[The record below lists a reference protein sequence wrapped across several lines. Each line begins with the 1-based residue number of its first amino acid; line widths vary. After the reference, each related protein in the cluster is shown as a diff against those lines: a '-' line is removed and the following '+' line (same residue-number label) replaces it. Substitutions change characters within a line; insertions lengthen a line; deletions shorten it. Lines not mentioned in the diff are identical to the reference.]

1 MGDQGKR
8 IEARNCTGRS
18 KLKVWSKTRSQA
30 SDDWLYS
37 YIESDF
43 THNYVASQKINVK
56 RIRSHCLVA
65 IFFFFATSICIQ
77 DMHFHPTARK
87 LYLNK
92 LTLTVCLRN
101 ARTTYFIFRN
111 DYLQPLQEGLKEEKE
126 KKNPKQPEEKAIPS
140 GHDVK
145 ITSYWH
151 QCDVFTS
158 HWRQYDVILTS
169 YTCWNVIKK
178 SQSPTAHDVLL
189 TSMRRDLRRIDVDT
203 TSFCHS
209 NCLPCLS
216 K

>member
-18 KLKVWSKTRSQA
+18 KLKVWSKTRLQA

-77 DMHFHPTARK
+77 DMHIHPTARK

-111 DYLQPLQEGLKEEKE
+111 DYLQPLQKGW
-126 KKNPKQPEEKAIPS
+126 KKKKKKKPKQPEEKAIPS
-140 GHDVK
+140 GP
-145 ITSYWH
+145 
-151 QCDVFTS
+151 
-158 HWRQYDVILTS
+158 WRQNYAILTS
-169 YTCWNVIKK
+169 VRRRHVALTSVRRYF
-178 SQSPTAHDVLL
+178 DVLHL
-189 TSMRRDLRRIDVDT
+189 LGILLKKVKAQPHMTSY
-203 TSFCHS
+203 
-209 NCLPCLS
+209 
-216 K
+216 